1 MEKGAEGYRLM
12 HELGIV
18 MNVLEQVDAVA
29 AENSAEK
36 VLKVTMEVGEV
47 SSIVPELFIDA
58 FNWAK
63 KKTAFLQEADL
74 EMIIIEGRTYCQSC
88 GETYKTTDH
97 GKQCPHCGSFET
109 YLLTG
114 DQVVIKDITAVFGE
128 PERSASGTEA

>member
-1 MEKGAEGYRLM
+1 M

-29 AENSAEK
+29 AENKAQK
-36 VLKVTMEVGEV
+36 VLRVTMEVGEV

-63 KKTAFLQEADL
+63 KKTALLGEAEL

-88 GETYKTTDH
+88 GGTYKTTAH
-97 GKQCPHCGSFET
+97 GKQCPHCGSYET

-114 DQVVIKDITAVFGE
+114 DQVIIKDIAAVFGE
-128 PERSASGTEA
+128 PEPSAPEA

>member
-1 MEKGAEGYRLM
+1 MEKGAEGYGLM

-29 AENSAEK
+29 AENRAEK

-74 EMIIIEGRTYCQSC
+74 EMIIIEGRTYCQGC

-128 PERSASGTEA
+128 PERSSPGAEA